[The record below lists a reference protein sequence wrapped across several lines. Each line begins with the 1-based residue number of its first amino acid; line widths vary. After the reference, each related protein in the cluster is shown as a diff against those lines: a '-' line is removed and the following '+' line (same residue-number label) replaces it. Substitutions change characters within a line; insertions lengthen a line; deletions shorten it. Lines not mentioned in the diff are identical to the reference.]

1 MARMDPL
8 TVFLQAVVSGISMGC
23 VYALVA
29 LGFVLVYKATEVV
42 NFAQG
47 ELMMVGAF
55 FAYTLVDLGG
65 MPFIPGVLLALVV
78 TAVFG
83 VALNHL
89 LLRPLIGSPA
99 FTIVLATVAVSTLLR
114 SVVGVVPGWGE
125 ETHRL
130 SNPLAGQVLR
140 IGNFVVSAEHLMVI
154 AVTIVLVLLLY
165 LFFSRSR
172 IGVALQATSQNQLAA
187 GYCGISI
194 HGMFGLIWG
203 ISAAVAALAGV
214 LLAPA
219 AFVHV
224 NMGYI
229 GLKAFPAAVLGG
241 FGSLPGA
248 VVGGLIIGVVE
259 ELAGLYAPEGVKNV
273 VAYAV
278 LLLVLMVRPQGLFGI
293 SKRVRV

>member
-1 MARMDPL
+1 MDPIV
-8 TVFLQAVVSGISMGC
+8 VFLQAVISGVSIGC
-23 VYALVA
+23 IYALVA
-29 LGFVLVYKATEVV
+29 LGFVLIYKATEVV

-65 MPFIPGVLLALVV
+65 IPFVPGVLLALLA
-78 TAVFG
+78 TAAFG
-83 VALNHL
+83 VFINRL

-99 FTIVLATVAVSTLLR
+99 FTIVLATVAVSTLIR
-114 SVVGVVPGWGE
+114 AVVAMVPGWGV

-130 SNPLAGQVLR
+130 SNPVAGEVIRLGDLV
-140 IGNFVVSAEHLMVI
+140 ISAEHLLVI
-154 AVTIVLVLLLY
+154 VITVLLVALLY

-172 IGVALQATSQNQLAA
+172 IGIALQATSQNQLAA
-187 GYCGISI
+187 GYAGINVRR
-194 HGMFGLIWG
+194 MFGLIWG

-214 LLAPA
+214 LLAPM

-248 VVGGLIIGVVE
+248 VIGGIVIGVIE
-259 ELAGLYAPEGVKNV
+259 ELAGLYLPEGFKNV
-273 VAYAV
+273 AAYIV
-278 LLLVLMVRPQGLFGI
+278 LLAVLMVRPQGLFGI

>member
-1 MARMDPL
+1 
-8 TVFLQAVVSGISMGC
+8 

-29 LGFVLVYKATEVV
+29 LGFVLIYKATEVV

-65 MPFIPGVLLALVV
+65 VPFVPGVLLALLA
-78 TAVFG
+78 TALFG
-83 VALNHL
+83 VFINHL

-114 SVVGVVPGWGE
+114 AIVAMIPGWGAG
-125 ETHRL
+125 THRL
-130 SNPLAGQVLR
+130 SNPVAGKVVSV
-140 IGNFVVSAEHLMVI
+140 GGVVVSAEHLMVI
-154 AVTIVLVLLLY
+154 VVTVLLVALLY
-165 LFFSRSR
+165 LFFSRAR

-187 GYCGISI
+187 GYAGINVRR
-194 HGMFGLIWG
+194 MFGLIWG

-214 LLAPA
+214 LLAPV

-248 VVGGLIIGVVE
+248 VIGGLIIGVIE
-259 ELAGLYAPEGVKNV
+259 ELAGLYLPEGFKNV
-273 VAYAV
+273 AAYVA
-278 LLLVLMVRPQGLFGI
+278 LLAVLMVRPQGLFGI

>member
-1 MARMDPL
+1 MKSRLRAWKNVATSALMARMDPL

-114 SVVGVVPGWGE
+114 SVVGMVPGWGV

-130 SNPLAGQVLR
+130 SNPLAAENAARKAMEHGLR
-140 IGNFVVSAEHLMVI
+140 RVDVMVKGPGSGRETAI
-154 AVTIVLVLLLY
+154 
-165 LFFSRSR
+165 R
-172 IGVALQATSQNQLAA
+172 ALQAV
-187 GYCGISI
+187 
-194 HGMFGLIWG
+194 GLE
-203 ISAAVAALAGV
+203 V
-214 LLAPA
+214 
-219 AFVHV
+219 
-224 NMGYI
+224 
-229 GLKAFPAAVLGG
+229 
-241 FGSLPGA
+241 SLIKDVTPIPHNGCRA
-248 VVGGLIIGVVE
+248 DRKSTRL
-259 ELAGLYAPEGVKNV
+259 NSSH
-273 VAYAV
+273 
-278 LLLVLMVRPQGLFGI
+278 RT
-293 SKRVRV
+293 

>member
-1 MARMDPL
+1 MDPIV
-8 TVFLQAVVSGISMGC
+8 VFLQAVVSGVSIGC
-23 VYALVA
+23 IYALVA
-29 LGFVLVYKATEVV
+29 LGFVLIYKATEVV

-55 FAYTLVDLGG
+55 FAYSIVDLGG
-65 MPFIPGVLLALVV
+65 VPFVPGVLLALLA
-78 TAVFG
+78 TALFG
-83 VALNHL
+83 VLINRL

-99 FTIVLATVAVSTLLR
+99 FTIVLATVAVSTLIR
-114 SVVGVVPGWGE
+114 AIVAMVPGWGV

-130 SNPLAGQVLR
+130 SNPVAGKVIR
-140 IGNFVVSAEHLMVI
+140 IGDLVISGEHLVVI
-154 AVTIVLVLLLY
+154 LVTVVLVGLLY

-187 GYCGISI
+187 GYTGINVRR
-194 HGMFGLIWG
+194 MFGLIWG

-214 LLAPA
+214 LLAPM

-248 VVGGLIIGVVE
+248 VIGGIVIGVIE
-259 ELAGLYAPEGVKNV
+259 ELAGLYLPEGFKNV
-273 VAYAV
+273 AAYIV
-278 LLLVLMVRPQGLFGI
+278 LLAVLMVRPQGLFGI

>member
-1 MARMDPL
+1 MDPIV
-8 TVFLQAVVSGISMGC
+8 VFLQAVVSGVSIGC
-23 VYALVA
+23 IYALVA
-29 LGFVLVYKATEVV
+29 LGFVLIYKATEVV

-55 FAYTLVDLGG
+55 FAYSIVDLGG
-65 MPFIPGVLLALVV
+65 VPFVPGVLLALLA
-78 TAVFG
+78 TAAFG
-83 VALNHL
+83 VIINRL

-99 FTIVLATVAVSTLLR
+99 FTIVLATVAVSTLIRAL
-114 SVVGVVPGWGE
+114 VAMVPGWGV

-130 SNPLAGQVLR
+130 SNPVAGKVIR
-140 IGNFVVSAEHLMVI
+140 IGDLVISGDHLVVIL
-154 AVTIVLVLLLY
+154 VTVVLVGLLY

-187 GYCGISI
+187 GYTGINVRR
-194 HGMFGLIWG
+194 MFGLIWG
-203 ISAAVAALAGV
+203 ISATVAALAGV
-214 LLAPA
+214 LLAPM

-248 VVGGLIIGVVE
+248 VIGGIVIGVIE
-259 ELAGLYAPEGVKNV
+259 ELAGLYLPEGFKNV
-273 VAYAV
+273 AAYIV
-278 LLLVLMVRPQGLFGI
+278 LLAVLMVRPQGLFGI

>member
-1 MARMDPL
+1 MDPL
-8 TVFLQAVVSGISMGC
+8 IVFLQALISGVSIGC
-23 VYALVA
+23 IYALVA
-29 LGFVLVYKATEVV
+29 LGFVLIYKSTEVV

-65 MPFIPGVLLALVV
+65 VPFLPGVLLAMCG
-78 TAVFG
+78 AAAFG
-83 VALNHL
+83 VLLNHL

-99 FTIVLATVAVSTLLR
+99 FTIVLATVAISTLLR
-114 SVVGVVPGWGE
+114 AIVAMVPGWGV

-130 SNPLAGQVLR
+130 SNPVAGQVVTAGKL
-140 IGNFVVSAEHLMVI
+140 IISAEHVMVI
-154 AVTIVLVLLLY
+154 AVTLLLVLLLY

-172 IGVALQATSQNQLAA
+172 LGIALQATSQNQLAA
-187 GYCGISI
+187 GYSGINLRR
-194 HGMFGLIWG
+194 MFGLSWG
-203 ISAAVAALAGV
+203 IGAAAAAIAGV

-224 NMGYI
+224 NMGYV

-248 VVGGLIIGVVE
+248 VVGGVIIGVIE
-259 ELAGLYAPEGVKNV
+259 ELAGLYLPEGVKNV
-273 VAYAV
+273 AAYIVLLAV
-278 LLLVLMVRPQGLFGI
+278 LMLRPQGLFGI
-293 SKRVRV
+293 SKRLRV

>member
-1 MARMDPL
+1 MDPL
-8 TVFLQAVVSGISMGC
+8 IVFLQAVVSGISIGC
-23 VYALVA
+23 IYALVA
-29 LGFVLVYKATEVV
+29 LGFVLIYKATEVI

-65 MPFIPGVLLALVV
+65 VPFVPGVLLALLA

-83 VALNHL
+83 VLLNHL

-114 SVVGVVPGWGE
+114 AGVAMVPGWGV

-130 SNPLAGQVLR
+130 TSPLAGQVVPVGKLV
-140 IGNFVVSAEHLMVI
+140 ISAEHLMII
-154 AVTIVLVLLLY
+154 AVTMVLVGALY
-165 LFFSRSR
+165 LFFSRAR
-172 IGVALQATSQNQLAA
+172 VGVALQATSQNQLAA
-187 GYCGISI
+187 GYAGINI
-194 HGMFGLIWG
+194 RRMFGLIWG

-273 VAYAV
+273 AAYVV
-278 LLLVLMVRPQGLFGI
+278 LLAVLMVRPQGLFGI